1 MRQNEKD
8 TLVKMIDGER
18 LYKYTG
24 AYPWKV
30 SFEKSEEKVPLR
42 TFDGLFKKALIK
54 VDDASSFETW
64 YTLTDIGR
72 KFASQIKDQE

>member
-1 MRQNEKD
+1 MRQGEKD
-8 TLVKMIDGER
+8 VITKMREGDR

-30 SFEKSEEKVPLR
+30 MFEKTEEKIPLR
-42 TFDGLFKKALIK
+42 TFDSLFKKALIK

-64 YTLTDIGR
+64 YTLTDIGKAL
-72 KFASQIKDQE
+72 KF